1 MSLRRHGHIMTFRV
15 TPLERGQL
23 KQQAMVAETTVSDL
37 IREAL
42 YDAHGIGE
50 FPAPSSLAANTQ
62 WRKP

>member
-1 MSLRRHGHIMTFRV
+1 MTFRV